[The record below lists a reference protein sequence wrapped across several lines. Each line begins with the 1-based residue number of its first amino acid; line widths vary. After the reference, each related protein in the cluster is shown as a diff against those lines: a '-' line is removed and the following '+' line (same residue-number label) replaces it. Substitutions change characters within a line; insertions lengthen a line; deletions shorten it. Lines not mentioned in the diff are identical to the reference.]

1 MKFWKRAKAIIGDS
15 LETIS
20 EKTVELSHSAKLNWE
35 KQSLQKSINKEFNEL
50 GGIVYHLFAEKQE
63 DKFTEETKEVFEK
76 LTSLYDQLKEKD
88 KLLEEISEDEEVDR
102 EQLRE
107 FRKDLEMGGGAIE
120 QYLIE
125 EKSSL
130 VNKKLKDIQ
139 LPKNVLLGA
148 VVRENKVII
157 PDGQTTLKI
166 GDRVTFIGEKDEIEE
181 AMKMLT
187 PGSVS

>member
-50 GGIVYHLFAEKQE
+50 GGITYHLFAEKQE

-125 EKSSL
+125 EKSLL